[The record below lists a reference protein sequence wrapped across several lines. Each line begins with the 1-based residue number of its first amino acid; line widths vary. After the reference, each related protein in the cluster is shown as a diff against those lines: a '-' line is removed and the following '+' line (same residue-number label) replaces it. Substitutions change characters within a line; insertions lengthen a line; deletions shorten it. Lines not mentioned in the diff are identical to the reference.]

1 MDRVPWRPYT
11 GDETVQD
18 RVGGTVEVGIP
29 APLLRMW
36 ETRHG
41 LVTPERGPGGQR
53 MYSEG
58 DVELLRAVRM
68 LVGRGYA
75 IGEVANWTHEELL
88 GASREPTAV
97 PRRAR
102 ARSAVVTPGEQPT
115 VIIVLERD
123 GVVSAVSPNIEALLG
138 WPHALL
144 IGQPISVL
152 MLDIPPALNRLAS
165 GSAPPREGTVC
176 WVWLRSRSGEVLPGP
191 ARVRQAAARH
201 RGHDLHRHHHA
212 AQR

>member
-11 GDETVQD
+11 VTKRFKTGSVA
-18 RVGGTVEVGIP
+18 RLVGIP

-97 PRRAR
+97 PRTSR
-102 ARSAVVTPGEQPT
+102 ARSAVVTPG
-115 VIIVLERD
+115 
-123 GVVSAVSPNIEALLG
+123 GSP
-138 WPHALL
+138 P
-144 IGQPISVL
+144 
-152 MLDIPPALNRLAS
+152 
-165 GSAPPREGTVC
+165 
-176 WVWLRSRSGEVLPGP
+176 
-191 ARVRQAAARH
+191 
-201 RGHDLHRHHHA
+201 
-212 AQR
+212 